1 MGKNIILSIVFWLGS
16 VLVVLAQRY
25 EYKVITTVESIVP
38 MGIGRS
44 RMIENKEDLQVA
56 NYTTERTDG
65 KSSDQNKIDRSEL
78 KIDRFAETKLLNFF
92 SAVGINFQNIASND
106 AMIESRMNE
115 LAQEGWELAF
125 VTSGVESDSGKDD
138 GNGIFITRFVFKRAV
153 R

>member
-1 MGKNIILSIVFWLGS
+1 MKKLIMVLAVLLAS
-16 VLVVLAQRY
+16 VGTALAQRY

-44 RMIENKEDLQVA
+44 RMIENKEDLEVA
-56 NYTTERTDG
+56 KYTTERTDG

-78 KIDRFAETKLLNFF
+78 KINRFSETKLLNFF

-106 AMIESRMNE
+106 AMIESRLNE

-125 VTSGVESDSGKDD
+125 VSSGVESDAGKDD
-138 GNGIFITRFVFKRAV
+138 GNGIFITRFIFR
-153 R
+153 RPIR